1 MFPDILQKAG
11 FKKEVLLFFENSFFS
26 DSLGRA
32 LFPYKSNGNAEDIE
46 ILCPEAH
53 RVPKTAEIW
62 EAGGEITALVRRVYV
77 FSSAINAIAFFYF
90 YPGKLRQPEHV
101 AVASLGLVPCKLQVQ
116 YLDGKYPNAEVCAVF
131 DNDILGR
138 VADCKLALWLKGKDA
153 AFMYEAEIL
162 KISYQGRLYQISQA
176 DFSLFNFQK
185 QTGLR
190 LGVRTYKPGKY
201 HNSFYILFIH
211 SI

>member
-1 MFPDILQKAG
+1 MFPDILQKEG
-11 FKKEVLLFFENSFFS
+11 FKEEVLLFFENSFFS
-26 DSLGRA
+26 DSSGRV
-32 LFPYKSNGNAEDIE
+32 LFPYKSNGNAEDLE
-46 ILCPEAH
+46 ILYPEAH
-53 RVPKTAEIW
+53 SVPNTVEIW
-62 EAGGEITALVRRVYV
+62 KAGGELPALVRRVYV
-77 FSSAINAIAFFYF
+77 FSSAINSIAFFHF
-90 YPGKLRQPEHV
+90 YPDKLRQPEHV

-116 YLDGKYPNAEVCAVF
+116 YLDGKYPNAEVCVVF

-153 AFMYEAEIL
+153 RFKYEAETL
-162 KISYQGRLYQISQA
+162 KINYQGRLYHISES
-176 DFSLFNFQK
+176 DFSLFSFQK

-201 HNSFYILFIH
+201 HNSFYSLFTY